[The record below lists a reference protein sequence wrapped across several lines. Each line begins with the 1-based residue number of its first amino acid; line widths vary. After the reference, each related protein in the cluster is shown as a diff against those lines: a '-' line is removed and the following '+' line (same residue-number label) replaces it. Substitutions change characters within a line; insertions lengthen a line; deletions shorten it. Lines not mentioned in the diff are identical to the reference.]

1 MNNITYTITDTLTS
15 DNSSSN
21 SWNDVPLTPITDN
34 RLTDDVDATI
44 IDNEFVARQMD
55 YELNYNIKYLIQI
68 LEFYGFKKGKMNKNA
83 IILKIVNFEI
93 ENSNKSII
101 ENRKRLFDNF
111 IELKNDPFFSKFIL
125 DKFI

>member
-1 MNNITYTITDTLTS
+1 MNNITYIITDSITS

-21 SWNDVPLTPITDN
+21 SWNDVPLTPI
-34 RLTDDVDATI
+34 
-44 IDNEFVARQMD
+44 IDNVEITITENEFLARQMD
-55 YELNYNIKYLIQI
+55 YELNYNIKYLTQI

-83 IILKIVNFEI
+83 IILKIVNFEMKD
-93 ENSNKSII
+93 SNKSII
-101 ENRKRLFDNF
+101 ENRKKLFDNF